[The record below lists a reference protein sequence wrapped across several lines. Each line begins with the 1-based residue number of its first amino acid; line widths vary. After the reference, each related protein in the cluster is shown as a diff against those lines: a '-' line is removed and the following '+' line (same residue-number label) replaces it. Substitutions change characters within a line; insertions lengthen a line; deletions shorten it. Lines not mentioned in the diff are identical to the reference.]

1 MVKVIHFTSCIRRGG
16 IERQVSEIIRYS
28 KNIEHIWVS
37 LHYSKDNYLN
47 SENKWYTINSRN
59 IIKRIKE
66 FNKVVKS
73 FKPMVVVCWDVAP
86 YIIALFSKGIRRN
99 QIINASI
106 QHGILKKTKR
116 GYLRM
121 FIAHLSKY
129 VMANSQAGLRVNKLK
144 KGIILYNGVNE
155 RFNKENYIK
164 EDQSPNKRD
173 YPILVS
179 IMNMIL
185 YKDYFTIF
193 KSLELLKLEG
203 INFTYYIIGDGPLR
217 ANYEL
222 YLSKSIIKNNVFL
235 LGNIISPEEYLG
247 KADIFIHSSK
257 GEGVS
262 NAILEAMYM
271 GLPII
276 TTDTG
281 GTLEI
286 LDGNAITFSYQDYQ
300 ALYNALTTL
309 INDEKLRK
317 EMGKKSHSIVKERFT
332 TEHMV
337 KNYERIINAVINKN
351 IKSISDLIY
360 NHTEEKR
367 LKNFLH
373 Y

>member
-1 MVKVIHFTSCIRRGG
+1 MVKVIHFTSGIARGG

-37 LHYSKDNYLN
+37 LHYSNNNYLDN
-47 SENKWYTINSRN
+47 NIIIYIIKNNKL
-59 IIKRIKE
+59 IKRIEE

-73 FKPMVVVCWDVAP
+73 FNPAVVICWDVAP
-86 YIIALFSKGIRRN
+86 YIIALLSKRIRRN

-106 QHGILKKTKR
+106 QHGTFLKTPK
-116 GYLRM
+116 GYIRM
-121 FIAHLSKY
+121 FIAHMSKY

-155 RFNKENYIK
+155 RFNKENYNHK
-164 EDQSPNKRD
+164 NMSYYKKD
-173 YPILVS
+173 YPLLISV
-179 IMNMIL
+179 MNMTS

-193 KSLELLKLEG
+193 KALELLKQEG

-217 ANYEL
+217 LYYES
-222 YLSKSIIKNNVFL
+222 YLSNSIIKNNVLL
-235 LGNIISPEEYLG
+235 LGNIRSPEEYLG
-247 KADIFIHSSK
+247 QADIFIHSSK

-286 LDGNAITFSYQDYQ
+286 LDNNAITFSYQDYQ
-300 ALYNALTTL
+300 ALYKAISTL

-317 EMGKKSHSIVKERFT
+317 EMGEKSYSIVKERFT
-332 TEHMV
+332 IKRMI
-337 KNYERIINAVINKN
+337 KNYERIISAIQGNDLNE
-351 IKSISDLIY
+351 ISDLTFITNY
-360 NHTEEKR
+360 ADYINISKGV
-367 LKNFLH
+367 
-373 Y
+373 

>member
-1 MVKVIHFTSCIRRGG
+1 MINVIHFTSCIRRGG
-16 IERQVSEIIRYS
+16 IERQVSEIIHNS
-28 KNIEHIWVS
+28 TTLNHIWVS
-37 LHYSKDNYLN
+37 LYYSKDNYLN
-47 SENKWYTINSRN
+47 NDNILYTIHSAKT
-59 IIKRIKE
+59 IKRIKE
-66 FNKVVKS
+66 FNRVVKS
-73 FKPMVVVCWDVAP
+73 FNPAVVVCWDVAP

-106 QHGILKKTKR
+106 QHGIFKKTKR
-116 GYLRM
+116 GYLAM
-121 FIAHLSKY
+121 LVAHLSKY

-164 EDQSPNKRD
+164 EDHSTCKTD
-173 YPILVS
+173 YPILISV
-179 IMNMIL
+179 MNMNL
-185 YKDYFTIF
+185 HKDYFTIF
-193 KSLELLKLEG
+193 KALELLKQEG

-222 YLSKSIIKNNVFL
+222 YLSKSIIKDNVFL
-235 LGNIISPEEYLG
+235 LGNIGCPEEYLG
-247 KADIFIHSSK
+247 QADIFIHSSK

-286 LDGNAITFSYQDYQ
+286 LDDNAITFSYQDYY
-300 ALYNALTTL
+300 ALYEGLNIL

-317 EMGKKSHSIVKERFT
+317 RMGEKSHSIVKEKFT
-332 TEHMV
+332 TERMV
-337 KNYERIINAVINKN
+337 SNYERIINAVVNN
-351 IKSISDLIY
+351 NMESISDLIY
-360 NHTEEKR
+360 IQK
-367 LKNFLH
+367 
-373 Y
+373 

>member
-1 MVKVIHFTSCIRRGG
+1 MINVIHFTSCIRRGG
-16 IERQVSEIIRYS
+16 IERQVSEIIYNS
-28 KNIEHIWVS
+28 TTINHIWVS
-37 LHYSKDNYLN
+37 LYYSKDNYLIN
-47 SENKWYTINSRN
+47 SDNILYTIHSTK
-59 IIKRIKE
+59 IVKRIKE

-73 FKPMVVVCWDVAP
+73 FNPAVVVCWDVAP

-276 TTDTG
+276 TTDKG

-286 LDGNAITFSYQDYQ
+286 LEDNAITFSYQDYY
-300 ALYNALTTL
+300 ALYEGLKIL
-309 INDEKLRK
+309 ISDRKLRK
-317 EMGKKSHSIVKERFT
+317 RMGEKSHSIVKEKFT
-332 TEHMV
+332 TERMV
-337 KNYERIINAVINKN
+337 RNYERIINTVINN
-351 IKSISDLIY
+351 NMESISDLIY
-360 NHTEEKR
+360 IQKG
-367 LKNFLH
+367 
-373 Y
+373 

>member
-1 MVKVIHFTSCIRRGG
+1 MINVIHFTSCIRRGG
-16 IERQVSEIIRYS
+16 IERQVSEIIYNS
-28 KNIEHIWVS
+28 TTINHIWVS
-37 LHYSKDNYLN
+37 LYYSKDNYLIN
-47 SENKWYTINSRN
+47 SDNILYTIHSPK

-73 FKPMVVVCWDVAP
+73 FNPGVVVCWDVAT
-86 YIIALFSKGIRRN
+86 YIIALLSKGIRSN

-106 QHGILKKTKR
+106 QHGIFKKTKS

-121 FIAHLSKY
+121 FVAHLSKY

-144 KGIILYNGVNE
+144 KGILLYNGVNE
-155 RFNKENYIK
+155 IFNKEIYIK
-164 EDQSPNKRD
+164 EDHSTSKR
-173 YPILVS
+173 YHPILVS
-179 IMNMIL
+179 IMNMTP

-193 KSLELLKLEG
+193 KALELLKQEG

-217 ANYEL
+217 ANYES
-222 YLSKSIIKNNVFL
+222 YLSKSIIKCNVVL
-235 LGNIISPEEYLG
+235 LGNINSPEEYLVQS
-247 KADIFIHSSK
+247 DIFIHSSK

-286 LDGNAITFSYQDYQ
+286 LEDNAITFSYQDYQ
-300 ALYNALTTL
+300 ALYEGLNIL

-317 EMGKKSHSIVKERFT
+317 RMGEKSHSIVKEKFT
-332 TEHMV
+332 TERMV
-337 KNYERIINAVINKN
+337 RNYERIINAVINN
-351 IKSISDLIY
+351 NMESISDLIY
-360 NHTEEKR
+360 IQKG
-367 LKNFLH
+367 
-373 Y
+373 

>member
-1 MVKVIHFTSCIRRGG
+1 MVKVIHFTSGIARGG

-37 LHYSKDNYLN
+37 LHYSNNNYLDN
-47 SENKWYTINSRN
+47 DIVIYIIKSNNL
-59 IIKRIKE
+59 IKRIKE

-73 FKPMVVVCWDVAP
+73 FNPTVVVCWQLAP
-86 YIIALFSKGIRRN
+86 YVIALLSKGIRRN

-106 QHGILKKTKR
+106 QYGIFKKTK
-116 GYLRM
+116 GEYLGM
-121 FIAHLSKY
+121 LVAHLSKY

-164 EDQSPNKRD
+164 EGHSTSKRD

-179 IMNMIL
+179 IMNMTHN
-185 YKDYFTIF
+185 KDYFTIF
-193 KSLELLKLEG
+193 KALELLKQDG
-203 INFTYYIIGDGPLR
+203 INFKYYIIGDGPPR
-217 ANYEL
+217 AKYEL
-222 YLSKSIIKNNVFL
+222 YLSKSIINDNVVL
-235 LGNIISPEEYLG
+235 LGNISSPEEYLG
-247 KADIFIHSSK
+247 QADIFIHSSK

-286 LDGNAITFSYQDYQ
+286 LDDNAITFSYQDYY
-300 ALYNALTTL
+300 ALYEGLNIL
-309 INDEKLRK
+309 INDDKLRK
-317 EMGKKSHSIVKERFT
+317 RMGERSHSIVKVRFT
-332 TEHMV
+332 TDRMV
-337 KNYERIINAVINKN
+337 KDYERIINAIINN
-351 IKSISDLIY
+351 NMESISDLIY
-360 NHTEEKR
+360 IQKG
-367 LKNFLH
+367 
-373 Y
+373 

>member
-1 MVKVIHFTSCIRRGG
+1 MINVIHFTSCIRRGG
-16 IERQVSEIIRYS
+16 IERQVSEIIYNS
-28 KNIEHIWVS
+28 TTINHIWVS
-37 LHYSKDNYLN
+37 LYYSKDNYLIN
-47 SENKWYTINSRN
+47 SDNILYTIHSPK

-73 FKPMVVVCWDVAP
+73 FNPGVVVCWDVAT
-86 YIIALFSKGIRRN
+86 YIIALLSKGIRSN

-106 QHGILKKTKR
+106 QHGIFKETKS

-121 FIAHLSKY
+121 FVAHLSKY

-144 KGIILYNGVNE
+144 KGILLYNGVNE
-155 RFNKENYIK
+155 IFNKEIYIK
-164 EDQSPNKRD
+164 EDHSTSKR
-173 YPILVS
+173 YHPILVS
-179 IMNMIL
+179 IMNMTP

-193 KSLELLKLEG
+193 KALELLKQEG

-217 ANYEL
+217 ANYES
-222 YLSKSIIKNNVFL
+222 YLSKSIIKCNVVL
-235 LGNIISPEEYLG
+235 LGNINSPEEYLVQS
-247 KADIFIHSSK
+247 DIFIHSSK

-286 LDGNAITFSYQDYQ
+286 LEDNAITFSYQDYQ
-300 ALYNALTTL
+300 ALYEGLNIL

-317 EMGKKSHSIVKERFT
+317 RMGEKSHSIVKEKFT
-332 TEHMV
+332 TERMV
-337 KNYERIINAVINKN
+337 RNYERIINAVINN
-351 IKSISDLIY
+351 NMESISDLIY
-360 NHTEEKR
+360 IQKG
-367 LKNFLH
+367 
-373 Y
+373 